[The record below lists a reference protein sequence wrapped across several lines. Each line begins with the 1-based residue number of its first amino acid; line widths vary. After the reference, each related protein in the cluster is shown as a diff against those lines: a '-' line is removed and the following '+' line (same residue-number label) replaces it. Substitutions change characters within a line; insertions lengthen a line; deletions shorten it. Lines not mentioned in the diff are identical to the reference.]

1 MPEMTTAAAKLAHL
15 EERVKKLA
23 ADKSAL
29 QDNLAQEIAVR
40 RQVEADLRRA
50 NEALEE
56 RVAERTTE
64 LQNANEQLRRERVLL
79 RRIMETSPG
88 GIVVVNRVGQVTF
101 ANPQAEKVLGLTKDE
116 ITQRTYNAPE
126 WRITTEAGDP
136 FPDEELP
143 FRRVMT
149 TSQPVY
155 EIQHAITWPN
165 GRRRYL
171 SINGAPIMSEA
182 DEIESVVFTLE
193 DITERKQAEKELQ
206 QSNDLLRAIIEAT
219 PTAIVGMDLDGNVQ
233 TVWNPAA
240 EKMLGWSAQE
250 VMGRPLPSVPVEKQ
264 EEFKRFREIMRS
276 GKILDGVEVH
286 RQRRDGSPIDYS
298 IYASPLHDA
307 EGRVTGNIAVL
318 VDITERKRTEEAL
331 RESEARFRMLVDH
344 ATDAFFLGDEQG
356 AILDVNE
363 QACASLGYTR
373 EELIGMSPKGYDI
386 NATPAFLEPLRA
398 RLATGEVVTFDSVHR
413 RKNGTVF
420 PVEVRAR
427 WFWQGGRRFGLAL
440 VRDITERKR
449 AEQALLEREKHTQSL
464 LRLSKNLERAQ
475 TYAEVLNAAQAEV
488 QTIIGYRNL
497 WVYLLTEDKKYFKAM
512 VAGGPSVKSAAT
524 EVGIATLTIQGDRM
538 LEEIAA
544 ARDIVVVEDA
554 QTDERTNKEIVSQ
567 LGNRTIVNIPIILF
581 DRHLGSVG
589 AGTFGDEG
597 VRIPTQFEQEYLAAL
612 ASHMAVALDRIHLL
626 IERKRAEEEIRRL
639 NQELEQRVLD
649 RTAQLEAANK
659 ELEAFAYSV
668 SHDLRAP
675 LRHID
680 GFLELLQQ
688 SLTQTLDE
696 RSQRYMTI
704 ISNSAKRMGQL
715 IDDLLTFSRMGRN
728 EMSKTP
734 VDLGGLLQE
743 VIQEFTPEMQ
753 SRSVHWRI
761 ADLPLVTGDRS
772 MLRLVLVNLIA
783 NALKFTRERPQTE
796 IEIGCQTNNKENIIF
811 IRDNG
816 VGFDMAYADKLFGV
830 FQRLHGADEFEGTGI
845 GLANVRRIIQRH
857 GGRVWAEGEVD
868 RGATFY
874 FALPQSVQEVVITK
888 KEI

>member
-1 MPEMTTAAAKLAHL
+1 
-15 EERVKKLA
+15 
-23 ADKSAL
+23 
-29 QDNLAQEIAVR
+29 
-40 RQVEADLRRA
+40 
-50 NEALEE
+50 
-56 RVAERTTE
+56 
-64 LQNANEQLRRERVLL
+64 
-79 RRIMETSPG
+79 
-88 GIVVVNRVGQVTF
+88 
-101 ANPQAEKVLGLTKDE
+101 
-116 ITQRTYNAPE
+116 
-126 WRITTEAGDP
+126 
-136 FPDEELP
+136 
-143 FRRVMT
+143 
-149 TSQPVY
+149 
-155 EIQHAITWPN
+155 
-165 GRRRYL
+165 
-171 SINGAPIMSEA
+171 
-182 DEIESVVFTLE
+182 
-193 DITERKQAEKELQ
+193 
-206 QSNDLLRAIIEAT
+206 
-219 PTAIVGMDLDGNVQ
+219 
-233 TVWNPAA
+233 
-240 EKMLGWSAQE
+240 
-250 VMGRPLPSVPVEKQ
+250 
-264 EEFKRFREIMRS
+264 
-276 GKILDGVEVH
+276 DGVEVH

-626 IERKRAEEEIRRL
+626 TERKRAQEEIHQL

>member
-1 MPEMTTAAAKLAHL
+1 MNLAVTQKESDPMPEMTTAAAKLIQL
-15 EERVKKLA
+15 EEQVKKLA

-29 QDNLAQEIAVR
+29 QDNLAQEIAMR

-56 RVAERTTE
+56 RVAERT
-64 LQNANEQLRRERVLL
+64 NEQLRRERVLL
-79 RRIMETSPG
+79 RRIMETSPV
-88 GIVVVNRVGQVTF
+88 GIVVVNREGRVTF
-101 ANPQAEKVLGLTKDE
+101 ANPQAEKVLGLSKNE
-116 ITQRTYNAPE
+116 ITRRIYNAPE
-126 WRITTEAGDP
+126 WHITTGAGDL

-143 FRRVMT
+143 FRRVMST
-149 TSQPVY
+149 GQPVY
-155 EIQHAITWPN
+155 KAQHAITWPN
-165 GRRRYL
+165 GQRRCL
-171 SINGAPIMSEA
+171 SINGAPILTEA
-182 DEIESVVFTLE
+182 GEIESVVFALE

-250 VMGRPLPSVPVEKQ
+250 VMGRPLPSVPLENQ
-264 EEFKRFREIMRS
+264 EEFRRFRERIRQGMT
-276 GKILDGVEVH
+276 LDGVEVH
-286 RQRRDGSPIDYS
+286 RQKRDGSSIDYS
-298 IYASPLHDA
+298 IYASPLHNA

-331 RESEARFRMLVDH
+331 RASEVRFRMLVDQ

-356 AILDVNE
+356 AVLDVNE
-363 QACASLGYTR
+363 QACRSLGYTR
-373 EELIGMSPKGYDI
+373 EELIGMSPQDYDI
-386 NATPAFLEPLRA
+386 NATPEFLGPLRA

-440 VRDITERKR
+440 VRDIT
-449 AEQALLEREKHTQSL
+449 
-464 LRLSKNLERAQ
+464 
-475 TYAEVLNAAQAEV
+475 
-488 QTIIGYRNL
+488 
-497 WVYLLTEDKKYFKAM
+497 
-512 VAGGPSVKSAAT
+512 
-524 EVGIATLTIQGDRM
+524 
-538 LEEIAA
+538 
-544 ARDIVVVEDA
+544 
-554 QTDERTNKEIVSQ
+554 
-567 LGNRTIVNIPIILF
+567 
-581 DRHLGSVG
+581 
-589 AGTFGDEG
+589 
-597 VRIPTQFEQEYLAAL
+597 
-612 ASHMAVALDRIHLL
+612 
-626 IERKRAEEEIRRL
+626 ERKRAEEEIRRL

-688 SLTQTLDE
+688 SIAETLDE

-734 VDLGGLLQE
+734 VDLSSLVQE
-743 VIQEFTPEMQ
+743 VIREFTPEIQ
-753 SRSVHWRI
+753 GRSIHWHI
-761 ADLPLVTGDRS
+761 APLSTVTGDRS

-783 NALKFTRERPQTE
+783 NALKFTRERRQAE
-796 IEIGCQTNNKENIIF
+796 IEIGCQGGDKESVIF

-830 FQRLHGADEFEGTGI
+830 FQRLHHSDEFEGTGI

-857 GGRVWAEGEVD
+857 GGRVWAEGEVN

-874 FALPQSVQEVVITK
+874 FSLSR
-888 KEI
+888 